1 MQDPDLNLLITAA
14 QKAGELAKNY
24 DFKRLK
30 VWEKEG
36 AAGPVTEADIEI
48 DRMLFQYLTAARPNY
63 GWLCEESTNDIPHYE
78 RACSFV
84 IDPIDGTRDFI
95 KGGNNWSHSFAVVKN
110 GKVSAA
116 VVYVPRQDLLF
127 SAYLGGG
134 SWLNGERIKI
144 KAINKTGEFDLIAAK
159 LVEDDKIWKSNSKP
173 KFNREHKPSI
183 AFRMASVSCG
193 KYHAM
198 MTLRDS
204 WEWDVCAGSLLITE
218 SGGIVLDRN
227 LEPPVF
233 NTKRQFI
240 SGIIAGT
247 AAAVDLIGTN
257 LNL

>member
-36 AAGPVTEADIEI
+36 TAGPVTEADIEI
-48 DRMLFQYLTAARPNY
+48 DRMLFQYLTAARPDY

-198 MTLRDS
+198 MSLRDS

-233 NTKRQFI
+233 NTKRQYI

-247 AAAVDLIGTN
+247 AAAVDLIGIN

>member
-198 MTLRDS
+198 MSLRDS

-257 LNL
+257 LNF

>member
-14 QKAGELAKNY
+14 QKAGELAKKY
-24 DFKRLK
+24 DLIGLQ

-48 DRMLFQYLTAARPNY
+48 DRMLFQYLTAARPDY
-63 GWLCEESTNDIPHYE
+63 GWLCEESTNDFPHYE

-198 MTLRDS
+198 MSLRDS

-257 LNL
+257 LNF

>member
-36 AAGPVTEADIEI
+36 TAGPVTEADIEI

-127 SAYLGGG
+127 AAYRGGG
-134 SWLNGERIKI
+134 SWLNGERIQT

-159 LVEDDKIWKSNSKP
+159 LVEDDKIWKLNSKP

-198 MTLRDS
+198 MSLRDS

-233 NTKRQFI
+233 NTKRQAI

>member
-1 MQDPDLNLLITAA
+1 MQDPDLSLLIKAA
-14 QKAGELAKNY
+14 QKAGKLAKNY
-24 DFKRLK
+24 DFRRLK
-30 VWEKEG
+30 VWEKG
-36 AAGPVTEADIEI
+36 PAAGPVTEADIEI
-48 DRMLFQYLTAARPNY
+48 DRMLFQYLTAARPDY
-63 GWLCEESTNDIPHYE
+63 GWLCEESTHDFPHYE
-78 RACSFV
+78 KACSFV

-95 KGGNNWSHSFAVVKN
+95 KGGNNWAHSFAVVKN

-116 VVYVPRQDLLF
+116 VVYVPQQDLLF

-134 SWLNGERIKI
+134 SWLNGKRIRIKE
-144 KAINKTGEFDLIAAK
+144 INRTGEFDLIAAK
-159 LVEDDKIWKSNSKP
+159 LVEDDKIWKLNAKP

-183 AFRMASVSCG
+183 AFRMACVSRG
-193 KYHAM
+193 RYHAM

-257 LNL
+257 LNF

>member
-24 DFKRLK
+24 NLKRLK
-30 VWEKEG
+30 VWEKDG

-48 DRMLFQYLTAARPNY
+48 DRMLFQYLTAARPDY
-63 GWLCEESTNDIPHYE
+63 GWLCEESTYDFPHYE

-95 KGGNNWSHSFAVVKN
+95 KGGNNWSHSFAIVKN

-116 VVYVPRQDLLF
+116 IVYVPRQDLLF

-134 SWLNGERIKI
+134 TWLNGERVRIKR
-144 KAINKTGEFDLIAAK
+144 INKTGKFDLIAAK
-159 LVEDDKIWKSNSKP
+159 LVEDDKIWKLNSKP

-183 AFRMASVSCG
+183 AFRMASVSRG

-204 WEWDVCAGSLLITE
+204 WEWDVCAGALLITE
-218 SGGIVLDRN
+218 SGGIVLDRY
-227 LEPPVF
+227 LQQPIF
-233 NTKRQFI
+233 NTKRQKTN
-240 SGIIAGT
+240 GIIAGT
-247 AAAVDLIGTN
+247 AEVVDLIGSS
-257 LNL
+257 LDL

>member
-1 MQDPDLNLLITAA
+1 LQDPDLNLLITAA

-198 MTLRDS
+198 MSLRDS

-257 LNL
+257 LNF

>member
-48 DRMLFQYLTAARPNY
+48 DRMLFQYLTAARPND